1 MRAAPNNPVMIEDLS
16 TRHQPITS
24 LFKPLNS
31 REDPTAFCLSRD
43 QVAFYKARG
52 YVAGIRMLSDEQVE
66 VLREELARLIEP
78 SHEANSLFYEYH
90 SNESPDP
97 ATTLFH
103 ALGAWRIS
111 PAFHDLLWNPAF
123 TVPASQLLEG
133 PVRFWHDQLFCKPAL
148 HGGCVAWHQD
158 YSYWTRTQPMAHL
171 SCWIGL
177 DDSTRDNGCVHYV
190 PGSHCWNLLPIT
202 GLAGDMGAINAVLN
216 EKQRKQF
223 EPVAIELRKG
233 EASFHHPL
241 MIHGSYE
248 NRTERPR
255 RAAVINVFRDG
266 VLSASNAPPLEG
278 VPPISAGRPMSGQF
292 FPLLFDPRPATGL
305 DDKE

>member
-1 MRAAPNNPVMIEDLS
+1 MIEDLS
-16 TRHQPITS
+16 TRHGPITS
-24 LFKPLNS
+24 LFEPANSKAKPASLGLS
-31 REDPTAFCLSRD
+31 ED
-43 QVAFYKARG
+43 QIAFYQEHG
-52 YVAGIRMLSDEQVE
+52 YVAGITALTDEQVE
-66 VLREELARLIEP
+66 VLREELAELTNP
-78 SHEANSLFYEYH
+78 SSEAKQLFYEYH

-133 PVRFWHDQLFCKPAL
+133 PVRFWHDQLFCKPPL
-148 HGGCVAWHQD
+148 HGGRVAWHQD

-190 PGSHCWNLLPIT
+190 PGSHRWNLLPIT
-202 GLAGDMGAINAVLN
+202 GLAGDMEAINACLN
-216 EKQRKQF
+216 AEQKEQF
-223 EPVAIELRKG
+223 NPVAIELKKG

-248 NRTERPR
+248 NRTEHPR
-255 RAAVINVFRDG
+255 RATVINVFRDG
-266 VLSASNAPPLEG
+266 VMSDSNVPPLQG
-278 VPPISAGRPMSGQF
+278 VPPIPAGEPMRGRF
-292 FPLLFDPRPATGL
+292 FPLLFDPRLVTGTA
-305 DDKE
+305 DKQ